1 MPYSGGT
8 CPACTTCK
16 SARRLLLVLPAGRI
30 LSTVRLRLLALLAF
44 LASVV
49 VADVS
54 VFAAAPAMVS
64 ERSDHFEL
72 TAGCDA
78 ATRRRLM
85 GHLETFYSVLEVLV
99 PAATGVPLGE
109 APIRV
114 LLFEE
119 PSEYHAHVRRHAPGL
134 GHNGGYYDGA
144 SRTVVSHRRAN
155 PLQLQ
160 FHEIAHAALG
170 DVFGDPAHERYGRPG
185 WPVWFDE
192 GFAEYVSSFEVVP
205 EGLKFGAP
213 HLARIATLVSA
224 IEAGKTLSIS
234 QLLTARPR
242 AFTGRDMDLWYAT
255 AWGLVELLLTEPDLR
270 RGVPKWITKLRAG
283 HDGVL
288 AFRDVFGGELR
299 GLERR
304 LYHRARRL
312 GTQPTA
318 VRHLAPRG
326 KLEPWT
332 AHDGG
337 IWHSEAG
344 QLVGQSQA
352 GWSYLTTAVPLSRQ
366 YSVTVSVASSPGARF
381 GLVLGRHAP
390 GGYPYHSIV
399 SFDGQEASIRRVTS
413 PEQVTTVAAR
423 PFPVTPGEW
432 STVTLS
438 VDRGILVVRVNG
450 EDVLASRLTT
460 VESSLFGLYVERGMT
475 RFRDPVFGPLVR
487 HPAGP
492 RSTLPPGGQRH
503 ER

>member
-1 MPYSGGT
+1 
-8 CPACTTCK
+8 
-16 SARRLLLVLPAGRI
+16 
-30 LSTVRLRLLALLAF
+30 
-44 LASVV
+44 
-49 VADVS
+49 
-54 VFAAAPAMVS
+54 MVT

-72 TAGCDA
+72 TASCDEE
-78 ATRRRLM
+78 TRRRLL
-85 GHLETFYSVLEVLV
+85 GHLETFHSVLDVLV
-99 PAATGVPLGE
+99 PAATGVPLND

-114 LLFEE
+114 LLYEE
-119 PSEYHAHVRRHAPGL
+119 PTDYQAHVRGHAPGL

-224 IEAGKTLSIS
+224 IETGKTLSLS
-234 QLLTARPR
+234 QLLQARAS

-270 RGVPKWITKLRAG
+270 RGVPRWITKLRSG
-283 HDGVL
+283 QDGVL
-288 AFRDVFGGELR
+288 AFRDVFGGDLR
-299 GLERR
+299 SLERR
-304 LYHRARRL
+304 LYRRARDL
-312 GTQPTA
+312 GTQPA
-318 VRHLAPRG
+318 VMRSLAPRG
-326 KLEPWT
+326 RLETWT

-337 IWHSEAG
+337 LWRSEAG
-344 QLVGQSQA
+344 HLVGQSQT
-352 GWSYLTTAVPLSRQ
+352 GWSYLTTAVPLSRA
-366 YSVTVSVASSPGARF
+366 YSVTVSVAASPGARV

-390 GGYPYHSIV
+390 GGYPYHTIV
-399 SFDGQEASIRRVTS
+399 SFDGGEASVRRVMS
-413 PEQVTTVAAR
+413 PEQVTTAASR
-423 PFPVTPGEW
+423 PFTLPSSQW

-450 EDVLASRLTT
+450 HDILASRLTAP
-460 VESSLFGLYVERGMT
+460 ESSLFGFYIERGAA

-487 HPAGP
+487 YPAGP
-492 RSTLPPGGQRH
+492 RSNQPPGGQRH
-503 ER
+503 GR